1 MITILQ
7 CHIYA
12 LAKQDSISLEL
23 CQFKDETKDAIRK
36 TREGLECLNSSLK
49 TCQIP
54 LQLMQHKSTMLT
66 EMQNDVPSRTI
77 EESINHHRVRMDD
90 MNIQTTNEI
99 KRVIQLVSSD
109 QKEEEHF
116 KSNHFR
122 EVLER
127 FRD

>member
-1 MITILQ
+1 
-7 CHIYA
+7 
-12 LAKQDSISLEL
+12 
-23 CQFKDETKDAIRK
+23 
-36 TREGLECLNSSLK
+36 
-49 TCQIP
+49 
-54 LQLMQHKSTMLT
+54 MQHKSTMLAG
-66 EMQNDVPSRTI
+66 MQNDVPSRTI